1 MAFQFLIP
9 NLIILHNDD
18 RLYAVEI
25 SCHTLIVGGGITGLT
40 IARELLKKGV
50 EDIVIIEKENSLGTH
65 ASGRNSGVLHA
76 GIYYSPGTYKAR
88 FCVEGNRLMKEYCR
102 ESELTVKET
111 GKVIVADESRQD
123 ALYELK
129 KRADQSG
136 AESAIIDRKQL
147 REIEPYAAPSEK
159 ALYSPNTAVINPKE
173 ILISIKKELHSS
185 GKVRFM
191 FGTSFSGIR
200 DSTVAITN
208 QGAIRFEKFIN
219 AAGSFADKVAHSFGI
234 GSQYKVLPFKGTY
247 KKLVQERSYLV
258 RGNIYPV
265 PDLRNPFLGVHFTRG
280 VHEDVYIGP
289 TAIPAFG
296 REEYGLFDDL
306 SFETLSILGR
316 DILLFF
322 ANEGF
327 RAAAMSETKKYLNKY
342 LLSEA
347 KKLVPEVKL
356 EDLEDTPKVGIRPQL
371 VDWKSKELVMDFI
384 LLKDGDSIHILNAVS
399 PAFTCSMAFARHI
412 VKDFC

>member
-1 MAFQFLIP
+1 VAFQFLIS

-18 RLYAVEI
+18 RLYVVEI
-25 SCHTLIVGGGITGLT
+25 SCHTLIVGAGITGLT
-40 IARELLKKGV
+40 IARELIEEGV
-50 EDIVIIEKENSLGTH
+50 EDIVIIEKENSLGAH

-102 ESELTVKET
+102 ENGLALKET
-111 GKVIVADESRQD
+111 GKVIVTDEIRQD
-123 ALYELK
+123 VLFELK

-136 AESAIIDRKQL
+136 AESIIIDHKQL

-159 ALYSPNTAVINPKE
+159 ALYSPNTAVINPME
-173 ILISIKKELHSS
+173 ILVSIKEELESTR
-185 GKVRFM
+185 KVRFM
-191 FGTSFSGIR
+191 FGTSFSGLR
-200 DSTVAITN
+200 DSSIAITN
-208 QGAIRFEKFIN
+208 QGSIRFKKFIN
-219 AAGSFADKVAHSFGI
+219 AAGSFADKIAHSFGV

-247 KKLVQERSYLV
+247 KRLVKKRSYLV

-280 VHEDVYIGP
+280 IDGYVYIGP

-296 REEYGLFDDL
+296 REEYGLLNDL
-306 SFETLSILGR
+306 SIESLSILGR

-322 ANEGF
+322 TNDGF
-327 RAAAMSETKKYLNKY
+327 RAAAVSETKKYLRKY

-347 KKLVPEVKL
+347 KKLLPEVKM
-356 EDLEDTPKVGIRPQL
+356 DDIQDTLKVGIRPQL
-371 VDWKSKELVMDFI
+371 VDWNSKKLVMDFI
-384 LLKDGDSIHILNAVS
+384 LLKDGDSLHILNAIS
-399 PAFTCSMAFARHI
+399 PAFTCSMAFAKHV
-412 VKDFC
+412 VKEF

>member
-1 MAFQFLIP
+1 M
-9 NLIILHNDD
+9 
-18 RLYAVEI
+18 EI
-25 SCHTLIVGGGITGLT
+25 SCHTLIVGAGITGLT
-40 IARELLKKGV
+40 IARELIEEGV
-50 EDIVIIEKENSLGTH
+50 EDIVIIEKENSLGAH

-102 ESELTVKET
+102 ENGLTLKET
-111 GKVIVADESRQD
+111 GKVIVTDEIRQD
-123 ALYELK
+123 VLFELK

-136 AESAIIDRKQL
+136 AESIIIDQKQL

-159 ALYSPNTAVINPKE
+159 ALYSPNTAVINPME
-173 ILISIKKELHSS
+173 ILVSIKEELESTR
-185 GKVRFM
+185 KVRFM
-191 FGTSFSGIR
+191 FTTSFSGLR
-200 DSTVAITN
+200 DSSIAITN
-208 QGAIRFEKFIN
+208 QGSIRFKKFIN
-219 AAGSFADKVAHSFGI
+219 AAGSFADKIAHSFGV

-247 KKLVQERSYLV
+247 KRLVKKRSYLV

-280 VHEDVYIGP
+280 VDGNVYIGP

-296 REEYGLFDDL
+296 REEYGFLNDL
-306 SFETLSILGR
+306 SIESLSILGR

-322 ANEGF
+322 TNDGF
-327 RAAAMSETKKYLNKY
+327 RAAAVSETKKYLRKY

-347 KKLVPEVKL
+347 QKLLPEVKM
-356 EDLEDTPKVGIRPQL
+356 DDIQDTPKVGIRPQL

-384 LLKDGDSIHILNAVS
+384 VLKDGNSLHILNAIS
-399 PAFTCSMAFARHI
+399 PAFTCSMAFAKHV
-412 VKDFC
+412 VKEF

>member
-1 MAFQFLIP
+1 VAFQFLIS

-18 RLYAVEI
+18 RLYVVEI
-25 SCHTLIVGGGITGLT
+25 SCHTLIIGAGITGLT
-40 IARELLKKGV
+40 IARELIEEGV
-50 EDIVIIEKENSLGTH
+50 EDIVIIEKENSLGAH

-88 FCVEGNRLMKEYCR
+88 FCVEGNRLMKEYCW
-102 ESELTVKET
+102 ENELTLKET
-111 GKVIVADESRQD
+111 GKVIVTDEIRQD
-123 ALYELK
+123 VLFELK

-136 AESAIIDRKQL
+136 AESIIIDQKQL

-159 ALYSPNTAVINPKE
+159 ALYSPNTAVINPME
-173 ILISIKKELHSS
+173 ILVSIKEELESTR
-185 GKVRFM
+185 KVRFM
-191 FGTSFSGIR
+191 FGTSFSGLR
-200 DSTVAITN
+200 DSSIAITN
-208 QGAIRFEKFIN
+208 QGSIRFKKFIN
-219 AAGSFADKVAHSFGI
+219 AAGSFADKITHSFGV

-247 KKLVQERSYLV
+247 KRLVKKRSYLV

-280 VHEDVYIGP
+280 IDGNVYIGP

-296 REEYGLFDDL
+296 REEYGFLNDL
-306 SFETLSILGR
+306 SIESLSILGR

-322 ANEGF
+322 TNDGF
-327 RAAAMSETKKYLNKY
+327 RAAAVSETKKYLRKY

-347 KKLVPEVKL
+347 KKLLPEVKM
-356 EDLEDTPKVGIRPQL
+356 DDIQDTPKVGIRPQL

-384 LLKDGDSIHILNAVS
+384 VLKDGDSLHILNAIS
-399 PAFTCSMAFARHI
+399 PAFTCSMAFAKHV
-412 VKDFC
+412 VKEF

>member
-1 MAFQFLIP
+1 M
-9 NLIILHNDD
+9 
-18 RLYAVEI
+18 EI
-25 SCHTLIVGGGITGLT
+25 SCHTLIIGAGITGLT
-40 IARELLKKGV
+40 IARELIEEGV
-50 EDIVIIEKENSLGTH
+50 EDIVIIEKENFLGAH

-102 ESELTVKET
+102 EKGLTLKEA
-111 GKVIVADESRQD
+111 GKVIVTDEIRQD
-123 ALYELK
+123 VLFELK

-136 AESAIIDRKQL
+136 AESIIIDQKQL

-159 ALYSPNTAVINPKE
+159 ALYSPNTAVINPME
-173 ILISIKKELHSS
+173 ILVSIKEELESTR
-185 GKVRFM
+185 KVRFM
-191 FGTSFSGIR
+191 FGTSFSGLR
-200 DSTVAITN
+200 DSSIAITN
-208 QGAIRFEKFIN
+208 QGSIRFKKFIN
-219 AAGSFADKVAHSFGI
+219 AAGSFADKIAHSFGV

-247 KKLVQERSYLV
+247 KRLIKERSYLV

-280 VHEDVYIGP
+280 VDGNVYIGP

-296 REEYGLFDDL
+296 REEYGFLNDL
-306 SFETLSILGR
+306 SIESLSILGR

-322 ANEGF
+322 TNDGF
-327 RAAAMSETKKYLNKY
+327 RAAAVSETKKYLRKY

-347 KKLVPEVKL
+347 QKLLPEVKM
-356 EDLEDTPKVGIRPQL
+356 DDIQDTPKVGIRPQL

-384 LLKDGDSIHILNAVS
+384 VLKDGNSLHILNAIS
-399 PAFTCSMAFARHI
+399 PAFTCSMAFAKHV
-412 VKDFC
+412 VKEF

>member
-1 MAFQFLIP
+1 M
-9 NLIILHNDD
+9 
-18 RLYAVEI
+18 EI
-25 SCHTLIVGGGITGLT
+25 TCHTLIVGGGITGLT

-50 EDIVIIEKENSLGTH
+50 EDILIIEKEISLGAH

-88 FCVEGNRLMKEYCR
+88 FCVEGNHLMKEYCR
-102 ESELTVKET
+102 ENKLTLKET
-111 GKVIVADESRQD
+111 GKVIVADESKQD
-123 ALYELK
+123 ALFELK

-136 AESAIIDRKQL
+136 AKSIIIDRKEL
-147 REIEPYAAPSEK
+147 REIEPYAAPSER

-173 ILISIKKELHSS
+173 ILVSIKKELETS

-191 FGTSFSGIR
+191 FGTSFSGTS

-208 QGAIRFEKFIN
+208 QGTIRFKKFVN
-219 AAGSFADKVAHSFGI
+219 AAGSFADKVAHSFGV

-247 KKLVQERSYLV
+247 KKIAQERSYLV

-265 PDLRNPFLGVHFTRG
+265 PDLRNPFLGVHFTKG
-280 VHEDVYIGP
+280 VDENVYLGP

-306 SFETLSILGR
+306 SIETLSILGR

-327 RAAAMSETKKYLNKY
+327 RAAAVSETKKCLKKY
-342 LLSEA
+342 LLREA
-347 KKLVPEVKL
+347 QTLLPEIKSD
-356 EDLEDTPKVGIRPQL
+356 DLQDTPKVGIRPQL

-384 LLKDGDSIHILNAVS
+384 VLKDGDSIHVLNAIS
-399 PAFTCSMAFARHI
+399 PAFTCSMAFARH
-412 VKDFC
+412 VVEDCW